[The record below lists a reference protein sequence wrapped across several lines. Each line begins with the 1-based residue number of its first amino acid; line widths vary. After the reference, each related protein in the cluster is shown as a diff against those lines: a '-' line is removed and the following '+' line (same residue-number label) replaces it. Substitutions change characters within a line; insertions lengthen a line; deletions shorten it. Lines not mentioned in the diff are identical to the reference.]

1 MQSGTK
7 VSTVWE
13 ELWDELHH
21 QGDVGDASYAS
32 VPYLVRIYGERPSA
46 NWNIYAIVATIEL
59 ARKSGGNS
67 DVPPWLEEDYFAA
80 IQELAKLGLS
90 EIAQTKD
97 PESVRAILSVLAIA
111 KGARAHARFILN
123 YSDDELLELERAW
136 LDR

>member
-1 MQSGTK
+1 M
-7 VSTVWE
+7 
-13 ELWDELHH
+13 
-21 QGDVGDASYAS
+21 
-32 VPYLVRIYGERPSA
+32 RIYGERPSA

>member
-1 MQSGTK
+1 LQSGTK